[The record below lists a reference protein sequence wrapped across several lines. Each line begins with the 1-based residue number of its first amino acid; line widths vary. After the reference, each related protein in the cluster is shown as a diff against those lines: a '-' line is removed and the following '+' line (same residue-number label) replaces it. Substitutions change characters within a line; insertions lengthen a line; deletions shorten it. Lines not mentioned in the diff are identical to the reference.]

1 MKFRRLIWLG
11 LLAGTGYKVYQNR
24 QAIAQKIVDVQN
36 TVTEG
41 QETLAT
47 LQSQSQDL
55 TNQVPQL
62 NQLADN
68 LNYKLRVFEQE
79 SKPHIEAIST
89 ILAKYQKKE
98 D

>member
-1 MKFRRLIWLG
+1 MKLRKLIWLG
-11 LLAGTGYKVYQNR
+11 LLASTGYKVYQNR
-24 QAIAQKIVDVQN
+24 QTIAQKIANIQD

-41 QETLAT
+41 QETLSM

-55 TNQVPQL
+55 TDQVPQL

-98 D
+98 A